1 MIFRQLFDPASST
14 YTYLLGDSGE
24 ALLIDPVY
32 EQVPRD
38 LALLQELG
46 LRLRTTLDTHVHA
59 DHVTGAWRLRQR
71 CGSLIA
77 LAAVVG
83 AEGVNR
89 PLQHGDRI
97 DFGMRHL
104 TVRATPGHTNGCLT
118 YVLDDQSM
126 AFTGD
131 SLLIRGC
138 GRTDFQQGSPR
149 LLFASVRGQILTLPD
164 DCLLYPAHDYR
175 GITVTSVAEEQRFN
189 PRLGG
194 AVDVGDFTGH
204 MNNLNLPHPKLMAVA
219 VPANLRCG
227 QPEDD
232 APDAALQ
239 RRVGNRADGAAR
251 VRGNATDRRCARGAG
266 VHRSSGPPARRE
278 AGATFAVDEP
288 AGRTGSR
295 AASRGRVPLRS
306 TFGPSQRVTDQG
318 RLREGGQSRWRHA
331 AVEDGGTAG
340 GIGRRLTVC
349 AGQRGLDGKDRALK
363 LPAWHDRGRTAALHR
378 TCACADLVGPYLCAR
393 RVARDRPL
401 KRDGRSTVA
410 CRISTDTDCAKR
422 LMGRNA
428 DGFAAKTDFRTSQQE
443 RY

>member
-232 APDAALQ
+232 AAAADNPDWAPLTLRFSGVWEIEPMALLEY
-239 RRVGNRADGAAR
+239 GATLQI
-251 VRGNATDRRCARGAG
+251 VD
-266 VHRSSGPPARRE
+266 VRE
-278 AGATFAVDEP
+278 APEFIDRLGHLPGAKLVPLSQLMSRLDELDRERPVVAVCRSGVRSAQASVLLTR
-288 AGRTGSR
+288 AGFGKVANLAGGMLRWKTEGLP
-295 AASRGRVPLRS
+295 AAS
-306 TFGPSQRVTDQG
+306 
-318 RLREGGQSRWRHA
+318 GGA
-331 AVEDGGTAG
+331 
-340 GIGRRLTVC
+340 
-349 AGQRGLDGKDRALK
+349 
-363 LPAWHDRGRTAALHR
+363 
-378 TCACADLVGPYLCAR
+378 
-393 RVARDRPL
+393 
-401 KRDGRSTVA
+401 
-410 CRISTDTDCAKR
+410 
-422 LMGRNA
+422 
-428 DGFAAKTDFRTSQQE
+428 
-443 RY
+443 